1 MKYEYF
7 TDYTEIIVYW
17 AIFVAICLALIII
30 IPDPN
35 LSFQRVY
42 QACSRG
48 GASRSAPVCGSTLS
62 AMALHER
69 PGFVRFPDDP
79 SRIRVFG
86 FFSYPSDKLLSA
98 SLLPLITGAIVHD
111 RFGALSGNAGVR
123 FAVGGSK
130 VTK

>member
-42 QACSRG
+42 RACSRG

-79 SRIRVFG
+79 SRIRFLFV
-86 FFSYPSDKLLSA
+86 SKRQAAVRLASA
-98 SLLPLITGAIVHD
+98 SD
-111 RFGALSGNAGVR
+111 RRNYSP
-123 FAVGGSK
+123 
-130 VTK
+130 